1 MNFLFHYQKTFLQKL
16 LQKGVLSSKSMVKRL
31 FKIILVLFSWDERLP
46 NIKGTELCGVS
57 LTANPKGATDLV
69 KTQKQT

>member
-1 MNFLFHYQKTFLQKL
+1 
-16 LQKGVLSSKSMVKRL
+16 MVKRL